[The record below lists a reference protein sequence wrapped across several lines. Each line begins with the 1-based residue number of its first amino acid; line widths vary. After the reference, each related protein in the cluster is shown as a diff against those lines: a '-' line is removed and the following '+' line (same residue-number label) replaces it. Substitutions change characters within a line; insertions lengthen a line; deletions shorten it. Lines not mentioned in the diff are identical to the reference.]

1 MILLPL
7 RDCKVLINIG
17 SSTSYTSMLYA
28 DNYDKLDNMQETFWQ
43 KKTCKKLLYKK
54 KKHLSLHRKVI
65 DHVKFIGKTFGSRE
79 NPIQRI
85 VKDISSS
92 VWLFFFFFEKRLS
105 IIL

>member
-1 MILLPL
+1 
-7 RDCKVLINIG
+7 
-17 SSTSYTSMLYA
+17 
-28 DNYDKLDNMQETFWQ
+28 MQEIALQ
-43 KKTCKKLLYKK
+43 K

-92 VWLFFFFFEKRLS
+92 V
-105 IIL
+105 